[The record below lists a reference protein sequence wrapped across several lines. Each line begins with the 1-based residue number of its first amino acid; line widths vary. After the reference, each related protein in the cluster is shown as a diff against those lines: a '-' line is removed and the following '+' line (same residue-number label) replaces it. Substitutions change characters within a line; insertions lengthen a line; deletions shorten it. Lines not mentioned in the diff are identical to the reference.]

1 MRPLALGVRHTV
13 THQVTP
19 QDSVRHILPHV
30 PEFTSKPEVMATGLL
45 VAVCEWPAMR
55 VLDQHLEPGECALG
69 TGVHLTHRAPVAPGA
84 LLTVTARAILIDE
97 LYSCWQVSAA
107 DEHEVVAR
115 GTVDFTVVELA
126 SFLTRRLAPK
136 LADPPPTRHSSY
148 ARAHT

>member
-19 QDSVRHILPHV
+19 QDSVRHILPHA
-30 PEFTSKPEVMATGLL
+30 PEFT
-45 VAVCEWPAMR
+45 
-55 VLDQHLEPGECALG
+55 
-69 TGVHLTHRAPVAPGA
+69 HLTHRAPVAPGA
-84 LLTVTARAILIDE
+84 LLTVTARAILVDE

-136 LADPPPTRHSSY
+136 LADSPPTRHSSY